1 MDVFPMGLVLGCL
14 FDRERSAN
22 MTMLPDDDDQLHTAL
37 TQPGLLLERI
47 SCNSLVSCR
56 ESVVSLCALEFAHRG
71 RLSDVLGALDGLRRS
86 RLQIHSSSQGAIIS
100 VQGRV
105 IDGLGAGMERLE
117 MNLGESHDEMQSSL
131 NRLTGEL
138 QQARLGP
145 AK

>member
-1 MDVFPMGLVLGCL
+1 
-14 FDRERSAN
+14 
-22 MTMLPDDDDQLHTAL
+22 
-37 TQPGLLLERI
+37 
-47 SCNSLVSCR
+47 LVSCR
-56 ESVVSLCALEFAHRG
+56 ESVVSLCALDSAHRG

-117 MNLGESHDEMQSSL
+117 MNLGESHDEVQWSL
-131 NRLTGEL
+131 NRLSGEL